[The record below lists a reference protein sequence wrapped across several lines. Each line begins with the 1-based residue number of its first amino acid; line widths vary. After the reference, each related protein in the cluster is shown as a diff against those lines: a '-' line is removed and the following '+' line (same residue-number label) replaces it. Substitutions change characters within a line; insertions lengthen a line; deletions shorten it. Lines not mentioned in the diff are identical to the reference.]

1 MTQLIIDGQEAVLPH
16 NFSCT
21 VKRENS
27 FFTKNGEYTY
37 DVNLRLDNST
47 NQRLYD
53 FLHRVNKTSDYDT
66 GRKAELIA
74 DGRIYTRGTE
84 IVTRWTENTVTIQ
97 IVSGASEMNY
107 FIGQDKKISELDL
120 GEIEA
125 EDVGAVFYDHPD
137 LKYPDIDYCLPTVVQ
152 EGSDSMINAWV
163 YYEDIDS
170 GESGYCFGASYL
182 DRTIAQP
189 YLCAV
194 LRRLFGALGYEIGQF
209 ELENTQ
215 FKYLFFVNRRNTR
228 KYSEMFAGWTVKE
241 FLEEVEKLTNCCF
254 LTDNS
259 SMKVG
264 VLLRH
269 TFYLTANQFTIR
281 NVIDA
286 YETEVDIDEQ
296 NADISSAD
304 IIYDF
309 PDDGVYKIMR
319 LPDYL
324 KDFLEFRHYPSLE
337 AVRQALE
344 AESPN
349 TKMVAINDATGR
361 KYIRRADE
369 TEIVEDNLSYTNGRN
384 WLKLKKLEEVDL
396 FADLRRGEEGNGE
409 VELKIIPAPMG
420 VARAYYVQD
429 SIDEGQ
435 YGEIDQHHY
444 VGYMAIPAITI
455 PSSDA
460 ATVIDDEEEEEP
472 TTIQEMIEQAKESS
486 EASQVNLYVAFYN
499 GLHGP
504 FVTNSGSGKVGVAY
518 TDAEHAFAFGA
529 PADRMTYEGSLQ
541 TSVIDAATYS
551 NGYEIDTRHAM
562 TFETYDPNMIDP
574 RQVYVI
580 MNRRFVCRDVEE
592 VISAEGRQPKWKG
605 TFFPIKISDEAL
617 AKRWV
622 LTQGVWDDGAAW
634 LDDGRW
640 NDSNP
645 N

>member
-1 MTQLIIDGQEAVLPH
+1 MTQLIIDGQEAVLPQD
-16 NFSCT
+16 FSCT

-37 DVNLRLDNST
+37 DVNLRLDNPT
-47 NQRLYD
+47 NRALYD
-53 FLHRVNKTSDYDT
+53 FLHRVNKTDSYGT

-74 DGRIYTRGTE
+74 DGHAFTRGTE
-84 IVTRWTENTVTIQ
+84 IVTRWTDETVTIQ
-97 IVSGASEMNY
+97 IVSGASELNY
-107 FIGQDKKISELDL
+107 FIGQDRKISELDM
-120 GEIEA
+120 GEIED
-125 EDVGAVFYDHPD
+125 EDVGAKFYNNPD
-137 LKYPDIDYCLPTVVQ
+137 LKYPETDYCLPTVVQ
-152 EGSDSMINAWV
+152 VDSDSVINTWV

-170 GESGYCFGASYL
+170 GESGYRFGSSYL

-189 YLCAV
+189 YICAV
-194 LRRLFGALGYEIGQF
+194 LRRLFMALGYNLGAF
-209 ELENTQ
+209 ELEDTQ
-215 FKYLFFVNRRNTR
+215 FKYLFFVNRKNTR

-241 FLEEVEKLTNCCF
+241 FLGEVEKLTNCCF
-254 LTDNS
+254 LTDNKN
-259 SMKVG
+259 MTVN

-269 TFYLTANQFTIR
+269 TFYLTANQFTIH

-309 PDDGVYKIMR
+309 PDDGVYKMMR
-319 LPDYL
+319 IPEYL
-324 KDFLEFRHYPSLE
+324 KDFLEFRHYESME
-337 AVRQALE
+337 EVRRALE
-344 AESPN
+344 SESPS
-349 TKMVAINDATGR
+349 TKMVAVNDATGR
-361 KYIRRADE
+361 KYIRRVDE
-369 TEIVEDNLSYTNGRN
+369 TESVEDNLSYTNGRN

-409 VELKIIPAPMG
+409 VALKIIPAPMG
-420 VARAYYVQD
+420 VARAYYIQD

-444 VGYMAIPAITI
+444 VDYMAIPAITI
-455 PSSDA
+455 PSSDSV
-460 ATVIDDEEEEEP
+460 TVTDDEEEEEP
-472 TTIQEMIEQAKESS
+472 TTIQEMIESARESS

-504 FVTNSGSGKVGVAY
+504 FVTNSGDGDIGVAY

-529 PADRMTYEGSLQ
+529 PADKMTYEGSLQ

-551 NGYEIDTRHAM
+551 NGYQIDTRHAM
-562 TFETYDPNMIDP
+562 TFETYDPNMIDV

-580 MNRRFVCRDVEE
+580 LNRRFVVRDVEE
-592 VISAEGRQPKWKG
+592 VINNEGRQQKWKL
-605 TFFPIKISDEAL
+605 TCYPITISDEAL

-640 NDSNP
+640 NDDP
-645 N
+645 C

>member
-1 MTQLIIDGQEAVLPH
+1 MTQLIIDGQEAVLPQ

-37 DVNLRLDNST
+37 DVTLRLDNPT
-47 NQRLYD
+47 NRDLYD
-53 FLHRVNKTSDYDT
+53 FLHRVNKTDSYGT

-74 DGRIYTRGTE
+74 DGHAFTRGTE
-84 IVTRWTENTVTIQ
+84 IVTRWTEETVTIQ
-97 IVSGASEMNY
+97 IVSGASELNY
-107 FIGQDKKISELDL
+107 FIGQDKKISELDM
-120 GEIEA
+120 GEIED
-125 EDVGAVFYDHPD
+125 EDVGAKFYNSPD
-137 LKYPDIDYCLPTVVQ
+137 LKYPETDYCLPTIVQ
-152 EGSDSMINAWV
+152 VDSDSMINAWV
-163 YYEDIDS
+163 FHEDVDT
-170 GESGYCFGASYL
+170 GESGFEFGASYL

-194 LRRLFGALGYEIGQF
+194 LRRLFKALGYELGLF
-209 ELENTQ
+209 ELEDTQ
-215 FKYLFFVNRRNTR
+215 FKYLFFVNRKNTR

-254 LTDNS
+254 LTDNN

-269 TFYLTANQFTIR
+269 TFYLTANQFTIH

-296 NADISSAD
+296 NADISTAD

-309 PDDGVYKIMR
+309 PDDGVYKLMR
-319 LPDYL
+319 LPEYL
-324 KDFLEFRHYPSLE
+324 KDFLEFRHYSSLE
-337 AVRQALE
+337 AVRLALE

-361 KYIRRADE
+361 KYIRRMDS
-369 TEIVEDNLSYTNGRN
+369 TESVEDNISWINGRN
-384 WLKLKKLEEVDL
+384 WLKLGKLEEVDL

-420 VARAYYVQD
+420 VTRAYYTQD
-429 SIDEGQ
+429 VTDEGQ
-435 YGEIDQHHY
+435 YGEIDHQHY
-444 VGYMAIPAITI
+444 VEYVAIPAVTI
-455 PSSDA
+455 PSSDSV
-460 ATVIDDEEEEEP
+460 TVIDDEEEEEP
-472 TTIQEMIEQAKESS
+472 TTIQEMIESAKESS

-504 FVTNSGSGKVGVAY
+504 FVSNSAHSDIGVAY
-518 TDAEHAFAFGA
+518 TDAEHAFLFGA
-529 PADRMTYEGSLQ
+529 PADKMTYEGSLQ

-551 NGYEIDTRHAM
+551 NGYQIDTHHAM
-562 TFETYDPNMIDP
+562 TFETYDPNVIDP

-580 MNRRFVCRDVEE
+580 LNRRFVVRDVEE
-592 VISAEGRQPKWKG
+592 VINADGRQPKWKL
-605 TFFPIKISDEAL
+605 TCYPISISDEAL

-622 LTQGVWDDGAAW
+622 LTHGVWDDGAAW
-634 LDDGRW
+634 LNDGRW
-640 NDSNP
+640 NDSP
-645 N
+645 S